1 MKEKYL
7 IEGIRKFLKTL
18 PDCEFEKRH
27 GGSYGKSGQPDIT
40 GCLRGLRFE
49 IEAKVPG
56 NVPTDLQINQ
66 LEKWSK
72 AGAWCLVAY
81 NVDDVRMMM
90 RQMYAA
96 LRSYDYHSFDRG
108 RYVFEKGTEVYESY
122 KAG

>member
-66 LEKWSK
+66 LEN
-72 AGAWCLVAY
+72 GARREHGVWWPITS
-81 NVDDVRMMM
+81 MT
-90 RQMYAA
+90 
-96 LRSYDYHSFDRG
+96 FG
-108 RYVFEKGTEVYESY
+108 
-122 KAG
+122 